1 MPTIRQTNQSALI
14 IVDVQSGV
22 VRTAWDRDRIVANIA
37 RAVSRARAAHVPV
50 IWVQHSDAQLVK
62 ESPDWQLAPELVPLA
77 DEPIVHKSFESSF
90 EDTTLEAELAKRN
103 VSRIVLA
110 GAISNWC
117 IRATAYGALDRGY
130 DLTLL
135 KDAHTAK
142 TIELENGFR
151 IEGEGIVAEL
161 NIVMTWI
168 TYPGRTAGTAKV
180 DEVSFVAA

>member
-1 MPTIRQTNQSALI
+1 MPTIRQSNQSALI
-14 IVDVQSGV
+14 IVDVQAGV
-22 VRTAWDRDRIVANIA
+22 VRTAWDTSRIIPNIA
-37 RAVSRARAAHVPV
+37 RAVKRAREASVPV
-50 IWVQHSDAQLVK
+50 IWVQHSDGDLVK
-62 ESPDWQLAPELVPLA
+62 GSPDWQLVLELVPRA

-142 TIELENGFR
+142 TIELENGFK

-168 TYPGRTAGTAKV
+168 SYPGRTAGTATV
-180 DEVSFVAA
+180 DDVSFAAA